1 MLGSDV
7 EAYAWPDPQQAPPP
21 SEALDRCDAVV
32 HLLGEPI
39 AQRWTEEAKR
49 RIRDSRVLGTHSLVA
64 GITALPED
72 QRPRVL
78 VSQSATGYYG
88 PHGAEQLDELASPGQ
103 DFLAEVTADWERE
116 AGAAPA
122 GVRVALTRTG
132 VALSPEGGALA
143 KMLPPF
149 RLGVGGPVAG
159 GRQYVPWIH
168 LDDVVGAI
176 LYCLDDER
184 VSGAVNV
191 TAPNPVTNA
200 ELSRTLGHVLH
211 RPAVL
216 PVPAVALKLLYGEM
230 ASIVLRASERSA
242 PASGARLPVPL
253 FRARAAH
260 CATCSVNDGPRA
272 RARAAR
278 RRAARVSRRGGA
290 PRVRASRPRTD
301 L

>member
-1 MLGSDV
+1 MRVAITGATGTIGSGVARALRTRGDQVAALTRDPAHARSVLGSDV

-64 GITALPED
+64 GLAALPED

-132 VALSPEGGALA
+132 VVLSPEGGALE

-149 RLGVGGPVAG
+149 KLGVGGPVAG
-159 GRQYVPWIH
+159 GTQYVPWIH

-176 LYCLDDER
+176 LYCLDDDR

-211 RPAVL
+211 RPA
-216 PVPAVALKLLYGEM
+216 G
-230 ASIVLRASERSA
+230 
-242 PASGARLPVPL
+242 
-253 FRARAAH
+253 
-260 CATCSVNDGPRA
+260 
-272 RARAAR
+272 
-278 RRAARVSRRGGA
+278 
-290 PRVRASRPRTD
+290 ASRACRGAEADVRRDGFDRP
-301 L
+301 